1 MSTEYLIPEIFLE
14 KIESFLSSDRKTF
27 SFNKFKK
34 YATPQLKEWLEE
46 RDIPPKFLFYVY
58 KNHLTK
64 ITKPTCPNCRKELS
78 FLQILNGGIFCSKR
92 CLNSS
97 QYHKDKTKQTF
108 FQKYGVEHPSQLKEI
123 KKKKEETT
131 LKNYGVKNPFQS
143 DVIKAKIKQTNLEK
157 YGFEHPAQSKEIQ
170 EKAKQ
175 TNLEK
180 YGVENPIQS
189 KEVQE
194 KTKQTNLEKYGFEHP
209 AQSKEVQEK
218 TKQTNL
224 EKYGVENPLQNQEV
238 QEKIQQ
244 TNLEKYGVENPIQS
258 KEVQEKIQQTCLE
271 RYGVTCSLHSKEIEE
286 RVKQTNLKK
295 YGFEHPAQS
304 KEVQE
309 KIKHTNL
316 EKYGFEHPA
325 QSKEIQEKAKQTN
338 LEKYGVKNPFQSK
351 EIQEKSYK
359 THKEKYYETFC
370 GLLNDKNIKLL
381 SDKDDFITNNV
392 HKFKCLRC
400 GTEFEFEGSNSQR
413 IWCPSCA
420 EKQGTSTKELD
431 VINYIKSLCDETT
444 EIITNDRKVL
454 DGKELDVYIPSK
466 SLAFEFDGNFWHSE
480 LRKEKQSHQE
490 KTLLCREKG
499 IRLIHI
505 FEYEWGNNRQ
515 KIEGLIKSALGVFE
529 KTIYAREC
537 ECREVSSFE
546 YNAFLD
552 LNHLQGKVNSSIRYG
567 LYYDGELVSVIGFG
581 KSRFKGGEF
590 ELYRFC
596 NKLGYRIIGGFSKLI
611 KHSNVKE
618 FVSYVDLAHFSGKGY
633 KSVGF
638 KEIGITKP
646 NYIYVKGNRAI
657 TRITAQKHKLKELLQ
672 EGYDENLSESDN
684 MAKNNWLKVYDCG
697 NLKMKY
703 SA

>member
-1 MSTEYLIPEIFLE
+1 MSTEYLIPENFLE
-14 KIESFLSSDRKTF
+14 KIELFLSSDKKTF

-46 RDIPPKFLFYVY
+46 KDIPPKFLFYVY

-64 ITKPTCPNCRKELS
+64 ITIPTCPVCGKELS
-78 FLQILNGGIFCSKR
+78 FRQILNGCIFCSIK

-108 FQKYGVEHPSQLKEI
+108 LQKYGVEHPSQLKEI
-123 KKKKEETT
+123 KEKKEETT

-170 EKAKQ
+170 DKAKR

-180 YGVENPIQS
+180 YGVENPAQS

-194 KTKQTNLEKYGFEHP
+194 KTKQTNLEKYGFEHH
-209 AQSKEVQEK
+209 AQSKEIQDK
-218 TKQTNL
+218 AKQTNL
-224 EKYGVENPLQNQEV
+224 EKYGVENPAQCETV
-238 QEKIQQ
+238 KEKMKR
-244 TNLEKYGVENPIQS
+244 TNLEKYGVENPAQA
-258 KEVQEKIQQTCLE
+258 
-271 RYGVTCSLHSKEIEE
+271 KEI
-286 RVKQTNLKK
+286 RDKVKQ
-295 YGFEHPAQS
+295 
-304 KEVQE
+304 
-309 KIKHTNL
+309 TNL
-316 EKYGFEHPA
+316 EKYGATCSLHG
-325 QSKEIQEKAKQTN
+325 KEIEKKVRQTWLKKYGVEYPLQSEEIKEKAKQTN
-338 LEKYGVKNPFQSK
+338 LEKYGVEYSIQAK
-351 EIQEKSYK
+351 EIQEKIEQTIFRKYGVKSIFQNKEVREKIYK
-359 THKEKYYETFC
+359 VHKEKYYETFRE
-370 GLLNDKNIKLL
+370 LLNIKNIELL
-381 SDKDDFITNNV
+381 SNKEDFITNKV

-400 GTEFEFEGSNSQR
+400 GTEFESDGSNSQR
-413 IWCPSCA
+413 IWCPSCS
-420 EKQGTSTKELD
+420 EKQGTSLKEKDILTF
-431 VINYIKSLCDETT
+431 IKSNYNDEIV
-444 EIITNDRKVL
+444 ENDRKQL
-454 DGKELDVYIPSK
+454 DGKELDIFFPK
-466 SLAFEFDGNFWHSE
+466 LNLAIEFNGSYWHSE
-480 LRKEKQSHQE
+480 LYKEKHFHQE

-505 FEYEWGNNRQ
+505 FEYEWDNNRH
-515 KIEGLIKSALGVFE
+515 KLEGLIKSALGIFE

-537 ECREVSSFE
+537 ECREVSSFD

-567 LYYDGELVSVIGFG
+567 LYYEGELVSVIGFG

-611 KHSNVKE
+611 KHSNVKD

-638 KEIGITKP
+638 KELSVTEP
-646 NYIYVKGNRAI
+646 NYVYVKNNSVI
-657 TRITAQKHKLKELLQ
+657 TRISAQKHKLKDLLK